1 MIMQVLLISSLLLC
15 LLYALMQRQQSRLL
29 SKAISIVTLT
39 GIYLVLFPEQTNA
52 LAHFMGVG
60 RGADLILYC
69 WLVISLI
76 VSMYLQ
82 LQSLQLQR
90 LITELARELALQS
103 ARRSVDDSKTGSVSK
118 VEGRVPPACG

>member
-1 MIMQVLLISSLLLC
+1 
-15 LLYALMQRQQSRLL
+15 MQRQQSRLL

-52 LAHFMGVG
+52 LAHFVGVG
-60 RGADLILYC
+60 RGADLVLYC

-82 LQSLQLQR
+82 LQILQLQR
-90 LITELARELALQS
+90 LITELARELALQG
-103 ARRSVDDSKTGSVSK
+103 ARQSVDGGAQART
-118 VEGRVPPACG
+118 

>member
-1 MIMQVLLISSLLLC
+1 MQVLLISSLLLC